1 MNKVFKSVWSE
12 ALGAWVA
19 ASELCRGRG
28 KGGGKVARA
37 VALAVALGMA
47 GGAFAAGAGTSVS
60 NASPATATNL
70 TDIAIGSGATAA
82 SKTKDAIAIGD
93 TAASSADGAIS
104 IGGSVSN
111 AATNSILM
119 GNAGVPAGTTG
130 QVPVASIDA
139 GSTASVF
146 FAPAGGSVQTSAN
159 SFSFNPY
166 AGIKTSGSPDS
177 VNISGTVSA
186 APSSV
191 AIGSKSSVTNTTAA
205 ATAGVAVGANASVQA
220 LNSVAIGANSVANR
234 VNSFSVGGNG
244 TTRVITQVSNGTKA
258 NDAVNMS
265 QIQNIVDGLGGGAE
279 ISADGSITTPSYSV
293 NGSDVPG
300 VGQAISALD
309 SRLQNAVMYD
319 GVTSS
324 VTLAGTNGTQIHNV
338 AAATTFT
345 DAVNFK
351 QLTDAGLIIDTT
363 GVVTNAFVAYTD
375 KTESTV
381 SLGGSGGT
389 TIKNLAAGVEAQD
402 AVNVKQLT
410 DAGAIVDSSGT
421 VTNGFVAYD
430 GSAKDSVTLKGSNGT
445 QIHKVAAGTTAQDA
459 VNVKQLTD
467 AGAVVDSTGTV
478 TNAFVAYDGSAKDSV
493 TLKGSNGTQIHKVAA
508 GTTAQDAVN
517 VKQLT
522 DAGAV
527 VDSTGTVTNA
537 FVAYDGSAKDSVTLK
552 GSNGTQIHKVAAGT
566 TA

>member
-1 MNKVFKSVWSE
+1 VLSRVADRFTYLFVAANYFLSSFRVRHIPHNSLQVFSMNKVFKSVWSE

-234 VNSFSVGGNG
+234 VNSLAPMTILIS
-244 TTRVITQVSNGTKA
+244 
-258 NDAVNMS
+258 S
-265 QIQNIVDGLGGGAE
+265 Q
-279 ISADGSITTPSYSV
+279 
-293 NGSDVPG
+293 
-300 VGQAISALD
+300 
-309 SRLQNAVMYD
+309 
-319 GVTSS
+319 
-324 VTLAGTNGTQIHNV
+324 
-338 AAATTFT
+338 
-345 DAVNFK
+345 
-351 QLTDAGLIIDTT
+351 
-363 GVVTNAFVAYTD
+363 
-375 KTESTV
+375 
-381 SLGGSGGT
+381 
-389 TIKNLAAGVEAQD
+389 
-402 AVNVKQLT
+402 
-410 DAGAIVDSSGT
+410 
-421 VTNGFVAYD
+421 
-430 GSAKDSVTLKGSNGT
+430 
-445 QIHKVAAGTTAQDA
+445 
-459 VNVKQLTD
+459 
-467 AGAVVDSTGTV
+467 
-478 TNAFVAYDGSAKDSV
+478 
-493 TLKGSNGTQIHKVAA
+493 
-508 GTTAQDAVN
+508 
-517 VKQLT
+517 
-522 DAGAV
+522 
-527 VDSTGTVTNA
+527 
-537 FVAYDGSAKDSVTLK
+537 
-552 GSNGTQIHKVAAGT
+552 
-566 TA
+566 